1 MADGQ
6 SKYSRR
12 VIALFWLL
20 VTAIVI
26 GFLIYIE
33 QIALLYVIATLA
45 LVSLLVVV
53 GRADL
58 EKVDR
63 NNAGFSVNK

>member
-20 VTAIVI
+20 AVAIVI
-26 GFLIYIE
+26 GVLIYIE

-45 LVSLLVVV
+45 LVWLLITV

-58 EKVDR
+58 EGVDR
-63 NNAGFSVNK
+63 NNAGFTAKE

>member
-6 SKYSRR
+6 SRYSRR
-12 VIALFWLL
+12 IVALFWLL
-20 VTAIVI
+20 AIGIII

-33 QIALLYVIATLA
+33 QIALLYVLATLI
-45 LVSLLVVV
+45 LVALLVVV

-63 NNAGFSVNK
+63 NNAGLAVKE